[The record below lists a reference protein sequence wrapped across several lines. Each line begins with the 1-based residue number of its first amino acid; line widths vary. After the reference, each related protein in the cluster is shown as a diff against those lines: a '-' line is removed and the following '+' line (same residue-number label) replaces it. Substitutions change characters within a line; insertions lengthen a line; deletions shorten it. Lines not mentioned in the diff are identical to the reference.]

1 MNQMD
6 CEHQSVSLEMKKSQ
20 EIESCQGWEI
30 PVNEECD
37 NLSPVDDET
46 KSQKTHSFVFRH
58 ILALTRKKN

>member
-1 MNQMD
+1 MHQMD

-37 NLSPVDDET
+37 NLSPVDD
-46 KSQKTHSFVFRH
+46 
-58 ILALTRKKN
+58 

>member
-20 EIESCQGWEI
+20 EIELCQGWEI

-37 NLSPVDDET
+37 NLSPVDD
-46 KSQKTHSFVFRH
+46 
-58 ILALTRKKN
+58 